1 MITHEMPASTA
12 ILSNVG
18 AVNSFTIKATARSF
32 KILSDGLYANK
43 IRAIIRELS
52 CNAFDSHVAAG
63 KKETPFDVHLPNQLE
78 PWFSIRDYGVGL
90 SAEQVTNIFTTFFES
105 TKTGSNDFVG
115 ALGLGSK
122 SPFSYTDNFT
132 VTAVKDGNKGIYSA
146 FINNDGVPSI
156 ALMMQEDT
164 TEPAGVEIRFSV
176 EDRYDFDRFAQEASS
191 VFKHFVVKPVVSG
204 RAIQIEKVRYADKD
218 IVPGVSLLQDGRVC
232 VAVMGNI
239 EYPINVPSTD
249 KTLGDLVSLFRSPLE
264 LQFEI
269 GELDFQASREGLSY
283 IPMTMNAIKRKLEAL
298 NAQLAV
304 HIAEKADKIE
314 NLWERA
320 DFLSDRVR
328 GYLYSAAVKKYIA
341 DTNFP
346 IDVTEMRLQLTV
358 KELQTKFNVS
368 LKSFSQRTWT
378 EVMSNNTSR
387 NMYGKNNT
395 YEEGWSM
402 SLGKT
407 TLFVY
412 NDTNVGATE
421 RAKYHFKTQTARQQR
436 DVYVIDAFDKTKP
449 VKLDEFYAE
458 INNPPVEQRFIASE
472 LHKKER
478 VGGTAK
484 NVTILML
491 EDSGRNS
498 WSRSNELVW
507 RESAKLSSFD
517 DKQKYYYVP
526 LSGYNFTSSVNKD
539 IDIKRV
545 KNLIE
550 DAHLPGVSM
559 SVYGVR
565 KGDIE
570 AVKAMSNWINLEDH
584 LTTVLNKVMNDN
596 KMEMVKQG
604 LDKNS
609 IVRYN
614 DSSVVDALDPNSPFA
629 KFAKVFANVKNDLTP
644 KHASARLLLSKMY
657 AVRVFD
663 PSALIET
670 YNNEANELV
679 KRYPLLDYV
688 SYAPTA
694 VVSDYIN
701 MIDQT
706 KGM

>member
-1 MITHEMPASTA
+1 
-12 ILSNVG
+12 
-18 AVNSFTIKATARSF
+18 
-32 KILSDGLYANK
+32 
-43 IRAIIRELS
+43 
-52 CNAFDSHVAAG
+52 
-63 KKETPFDVHLPNQLE
+63 
-78 PWFSIRDYGVGL
+78 
-90 SAEQVTNIFTTFFES
+90 
-105 TKTGSNDFVG
+105 
-115 ALGLGSK
+115 
-122 SPFSYTDNFT
+122 
-132 VTAVKDGNKGIYSA
+132 
-146 FINNDGVPSI
+146 
-156 ALMMQEDT
+156 
-164 TEPAGVEIRFSV
+164 
-176 EDRYDFDRFAQEASS
+176 
-191 VFKHFVVKPVVSG
+191 
-204 RAIQIEKVRYADKD
+204 
-218 IVPGVSLLQDGRVC
+218 

-570 AVKAMSNWINLEDH
+570 AVKAKSNWINLEDH
-584 LTTVLNKVMNDN
+584 LITVLNKVMNDN

-644 KHASARLLLSKMY
+644 KQASARLLLSKMY

-688 SYAPTA
+688 SYVPAA
-694 VVSDYIN
+694 AVSDYIN